1 MDMNIIDPSRREIW
15 QRFVREGILDHA
27 RMNKRIAESWH
38 LCRQKNVNPYDG
50 KGKMILEPHV
60 LAERKKRNQRL
71 LHIAVPIL
79 EKLQKYF
86 QETKSIFLL
95 VDREGYVLYAK
106 GNKQTMKMAE
116 GIKFVEGAKW
126 TEDEVGTNAI
136 GTSLRIHEPI
146 AIVGLEHYSVASH
159 QWVCSATPIYD
170 EKRELVGII
179 DVSYPINHYPF
190 HDHVLATVVAAAY
203 TIEQRFHIQAKE
215 DELELF
221 KYTCN
226 MENPNSPVVICN
238 HKGHIVWVNHCLRS
252 SFSNPLDLSLE
263 DVCSDHWIIKSKTP
277 IYSSI
282 HHDIIGYQVTLQ
294 KTKNNDSKFVS
305 TTFHFEGVTGKSV
318 SFANVIKSC
327 EKVAK
332 TDATVYI
339 TGETG
344 TGKELIARAIHQ
356 NSARKNGPF
365 VAINCGAIPKELI
378 GSELFGYVEG
388 AFTGAK
394 RTGHKGK
401 FVQANGGTIFLD
413 EIGEIP
419 LEMQIALLRVLQE
432 REVIPIGGT
441 KPIPIDVRVITATH
455 CDLYQLVREGKL
467 REDLFYRIYVYPIKV
482 PALRER
488 KEDIPFLIQYYC
500 QKNNWSVSFP
510 DEVMQLFMTYHWPG
524 NIRELFNVLERV
536 RIEYGDHIPS
546 IPELKS
552 MFIGWESQGENMK
565 SDQETL
571 SYREQIEK
579 NHIMDML
586 QKTKG
591 DIARAAAELN
601 IPRSTF
607 YRKLKKYHLI

>member
-1 MDMNIIDPSRREIW
+1 MDIVDPSRRAVW
-15 QRFVREGILDHA
+15 QRFVREGTLDRA
-27 RMNKRIAESWH
+27 RMDKKIAESWY
-38 LCRQKNVNPYDG
+38 LCRQQNVDPYDG
-50 KGKMILEPHV
+50 KGKVILESQLLV
-60 LAERKKRNQRL
+60 ERKKRNQRL

-95 VDREGYVLYAK
+95 VDQEGYVLYAK
-106 GNKQTMKMAE
+106 GNEQTMQMAE
-116 GIKFVEGAKW
+116 AIKFVEGVKW

-136 GTSLRIHEPI
+136 GTSLRIREPI
-146 AIVGLEHYSVASH
+146 TIAGLEHYSVASH

-170 EKRELVGII
+170 EKKELVGII

-203 TIEQRFHIQAKE
+203 TIEQRFHMQAKE

-221 KYTCN
+221 KYTYN
-226 MENPNSPVVICN
+226 IENPDFPVVICN
-238 HKGHIVWVNHCLRS
+238 NKGNIVWVNRCLRS
-252 SFSNPLDLSLE
+252 SFSNMLDQSLE
-263 DVCSDHWIIKSKTP
+263 NVCGDHWVIKSKTP

-282 HHDIIGYQVTLQ
+282 HHDIIGYRVTLQ
-294 KTKNNDSKFVS
+294 KTKNNDFKFVP
-305 TTFHFEGVTGKSV
+305 TTFHFAGVIGKSIA
-318 SFANVIKSC
+318 FANVIKSC

-332 TDATVYI
+332 TDATVHI

-356 NSARKNGPF
+356 NSRRKNGPF

-378 GSELFGYVEG
+378 GSELLGYEEG

-432 REVIPIGGT
+432 REVVPIGGT

-488 KEDIPFLIQYYC
+488 KEDIPFLIRHYC

-510 DEVMQLFMTYHWPG
+510 NEVIQLLMAYHWPG

-552 MFIGWESQGENMK
+552 MFIGWESRGENRK
-565 SDQETL
+565 PDQETL

-579 NHIMDML
+579 NHIMEML
-586 QKTKG
+586 EKTNG

-607 YRKLKKYHLI
+607 YRKLKKYHLM

>member
-1 MDMNIIDPSRREIW
+1 MDIVDPSRREVW
-15 QRFVREGILDHA
+15 QRFVREGILDQA
-27 RMNKRIAESWH
+27 RMNKRIAESWY
-38 LCRQKNVNPYDG
+38 LCRQNNVNPFDG
-50 KGKMILEPHV
+50 KGKIILAAPL

-71 LHIAVPIL
+71 LHIAMPIL

-86 QETKSIFLL
+86 QETKSILL
-95 VDREGYVLYAK
+95 LIDPEGYVLYAK
-106 GNKQTMKMAE
+106 GNQQVMEMAE
-116 GIKFVEGAKW
+116 AIKFVEGVKW

-136 GTSLRIHEPI
+136 GTSLRIREPI
-146 AIVGLEHYSVASH
+146 TIAGLDHYSVASH
-159 QWVCSATPIYD
+159 QWCCSAAPIYD
-170 EKRELVGII
+170 EKRELAGII
-179 DVSYPINHYPF
+179 DVSYPVNHYPF
-190 HDHVLATVVAAAY
+190 HDHVLATVVATAY
-203 TIEQRFHIQAKE
+203 TIEQQFHMQAKE
-215 DELELF
+215 DELELL
-221 KYTCN
+221 KHACN
-226 MENPNSPVVICN
+226 MKNPDSPVVICN
-238 HKGHIVWVNHCLRS
+238 NKGNIVWVSRCLRT
-252 SFSNPLDLSLE
+252 SFSNMLDQSLE
-263 DVCSDHWIIKSKTP
+263 NVCGDHWVIKSKTP
-277 IYSSI
+277 IYSSV
-282 HHDIIGYQVTLQ
+282 HHDMIGYRVMLQ
-294 KTKNNDSKFVS
+294 KAENHDFNFISA
-305 TTFHFEGVTGKSV
+305 TFHFTGVIGKSAA
-318 SFANVIKSC
+318 FANVIKSC

-332 TDATVYI
+332 TDATVHI

-356 NSARKNGPF
+356 NSRRKNRPF

-378 GSELFGYVEG
+378 GSELFGYEEG

-419 LEMQIALLRVLQE
+419 PEMQIALLRVLQE
-432 REVIPIGGT
+432 REVVPIGGI
-441 KPIPIDVRVITATH
+441 KPIPVDIRVITATH

-500 QKNNWSVSFP
+500 QKNNWPVSFSN
-510 DEVMQLFMTYHWPG
+510 EVIQLFMTYHWPG
-524 NIRELFNVLERV
+524 NIRELFNVLERI

-552 MFIGWESQGENMK
+552 MFIGWENQGEHRK
-565 SDQETL
+565 SEQKTL

-579 NHIMDML
+579 NHMMEML
-586 QKTKG
+586 EKTKG

>member
-1 MDMNIIDPSRREIW
+1 MDIVDPSRRAVW
-15 QRFVREGILDHA
+15 QRFVREGTLDRA
-27 RMNKRIAESWH
+27 RMDKKIAESWY
-38 LCRQKNVNPYDG
+38 LCRQQNVDPYDG
-50 KGKMILEPHV
+50 KGKVILESQL
-60 LAERKKRNQRL
+60 LAERKKRNQRF

-95 VDREGYVLYAK
+95 VDQEGYVLYAK
-106 GNKQTMKMAE
+106 GNEQTMQMAE
-116 GIKFVEGAKW
+116 AIKFVEGVKW

-136 GTSLRIHEPI
+136 GTSLRIREPI
-146 AIVGLEHYSVASH
+146 TIVGLEHYSVASH

-203 TIEQRFHIQAKE
+203 TIEQRFHMQAKE

-221 KYTCN
+221 KYTSYN
-226 MENPNSPVVICN
+226 IENPDFPVVICN
-238 HKGHIVWVNHCLRS
+238 NKGNIVWVNHCLRS
-252 SFSNPLDLSLE
+252 SFSNMLGQSLE
-263 DVCSDHWIIKSKTP
+263 NVCGDHWVIKSKTP

-282 HHDIIGYQVTLQ
+282 HHDIIGYRVILQ
-294 KTKNNDSKFVS
+294 KTKNNDFKFVS
-305 TTFHFEGVTGKSV
+305 TTFHFAGVIGKSIA
-318 SFANVIKSC
+318 FANVIKSC

-332 TDATVYI
+332 TDATVHI

-356 NSARKNGPF
+356 NSRRKNGPF

-378 GSELFGYVEG
+378 GSELFGYEEG

-432 REVIPIGGT
+432 REVVPIGGT

-488 KEDIPFLIQYYC
+488 KEDIPFLIRHYC

-510 DEVMQLFMTYHWPG
+510 NEVIQLLMAYHWPG

-552 MFIGWESQGENMK
+552 MFIGWESWGENRK
-565 SDQETL
+565 LDQETL

-579 NHIMDML
+579 NHIMEML
-586 QKTKG
+586 EKTNG

>member
-1 MDMNIIDPSRREIW
+1 
-15 QRFVREGILDHA
+15 
-27 RMNKRIAESWH
+27 
-38 LCRQKNVNPYDG
+38 
-50 KGKMILEPHV
+50 
-60 LAERKKRNQRL
+60 
-71 LHIAVPIL
+71 
-79 EKLQKYF
+79 
-86 QETKSIFLL
+86 
-95 VDREGYVLYAK
+95 
-106 GNKQTMKMAE
+106 MKMAE
-116 GIKFVEGAKW
+116 GIKFVEGVKW

-136 GTSLRIHEPI
+136 GTSLRICEPI
-146 AIVGLEHYSVASH
+146 TIVGLEHYSVASH

-170 EKRELVGII
+170 EKREFVGII

-203 TIEQRFHIQAKE
+203 TIEQRFHMQAKE

-221 KYTCN
+221 KYACN
-226 MENPNSPVVICN
+226 MENTDSPVVICN
-238 HKGHIVWVNHCLRS
+238 HKGSIVWVNHCLRS
-252 SFSNPLDLSLE
+252 SFSNMLNRSLE
-263 DVCSDHWIIKSKTP
+263 DVCGDHWVIKSKIP

-282 HHDIIGYQVTLQ
+282 HHDVIGYRVTLQ
-294 KTKNNDSKFVS
+294 KKNNDSKLVS
-305 TTFHFEGVTGKSV
+305 TTFHFEGVTGRSI

-332 TDATVYI
+332 TDATVHI

-356 NSARKNGPF
+356 NSKRKNRPF

-413 EIGEIP
+413 EIGEIS

-432 REVIPIGGT
+432 REVVPIGGT

-500 QKNNWSVSFP
+500 QQKNWSVFFP
-510 DEVMQLFMTYHWPG
+510 DEVIQLLMTYHWPG

-546 IPELKS
+546 IPELRS
-552 MFIGWESQGENMK
+552 MFIGWESQEENME
-565 SDQETL
+565 SGQETL

-579 NHIMDML
+579 NHMMDIL

-591 DIARAAAELN
+591 NIAQAAAELN